1 MSRSINRRS
10 TMKFIP
16 LGDTEGIGA
25 SCHFL
30 DIEGTGLVLDAG
42 SDPRRDGRASMP
54 RFDIIHD
61 HADRY
66 VDHAIISHAHHDHM
80 GGVPV
85 LIQEFPHVMVHMT
98 DATKRLLD
106 FLLPAS
112 ARLQKR
118 KQDQGETHHPPL
130 FDEDEVELYSQL
142 FLTHALGQSFDV
154 TGLRGATPVEAT
166 LHTAGHILGS
176 VGVELTFKENG
187 QTRRLFFTGDT
198 NAEGQSIITGAS
210 YPDETDIL
218 VLESTLGNDAE
229 MERTTRELEVQTFKD
244 TLERVIGRGGTAL
257 IPVFVMGRAQET
269 LALIQRFKR
278 EGVIPADVPVYTAG
292 SMRAIADVYDKTRGS
307 TPRIDADFKVFGV
320 EQQRL
325 PYSDKGHRA
334 ALEGPSIHVVSSGM
348 MFEPTLSNL
357 LARKIVEDPDN
368 AILLVGYAV
377 EGTPAH
383 RLKEAAQEDFATE
396 VTLHP
401 DTGPQPVRCEVGDF
415 RLSGHSNRRALLD
428 LVDRLQPSQVVLV
441 HGEPEARTWM
451 ADHITDAHPDITVH
465 QPAWETPIEL

>member
-1 MSRSINRRS
+1 
-10 TMKFIP
+10 MKFIP

-42 SDPRRDGRASMP
+42 SDPRREGRASMP

-61 HADRY
+61 HAERY

-85 LIQEFPHVMVHMT
+85 LIQEFPHVIVHMT
-98 DATKRLLD
+98 DATQRLLD

-118 KQDQGETHHPPL
+118 KKDKGETTHEPL
-130 FDEDEVELYSQL
+130 FDEDEVEMYNQL
-142 FLTHALGQSFDV
+142 FLTHALEQPFDA
-154 TGLRGATPVEAT
+154 TGLRGATPIQAQFY
-166 LHTAGHILGS
+166 TAGHILGS
-176 VGVELTFKENG
+176 VGVELSFKEQG
-187 QTRRLFFTGDT
+187 QMRRLFFTGDT
-198 NAEGQSIITGAS
+198 NAEGQSIISGAR

-229 MERTTRELEVQTFKD
+229 MEQTTRELEVQKFKG

-269 LALIQRFKR
+269 LALIDRFKQ
-278 EGVIPADVPVYTAG
+278 EGVIPAEVPVYTAG
-292 SMRAIADVYDKTRGS
+292 SMRAIADVYDKTRSS
-307 TPRIDADFKVFGV
+307 TPRVDPDFKVFGV
-320 EQQRL
+320 DQQRL
-325 PYSDKGHRA
+325 PYSDKGHRS

-377 EGTPAH
+377 EDTPAH
-383 RLKEAAQEDFATE
+383 RLKEAASEGPGTE
-396 VTLHP
+396 VELHP
-401 DTGPQPVRCEVGDF
+401 DTGPQPIHCEVGNF
-415 RLSGHSNRRALLD
+415 RLSGHSDRRALLG

-451 ADHITDAHPDITVH
+451 ANNIEHFHPDITVH
-465 QPAWETPIEL
+465 QPEWGTAIDL

>member
-1 MSRSINRRS
+1 
-10 TMKFIP
+10 MKFIP

-42 SDPRRDGRASMP
+42 SDPRREGRASMP

-61 HADRY
+61 HAERY
-66 VDHAIISHAHHDHM
+66 IDHAIVSHAHHDHM

-85 LIQEFPHVMVHMT
+85 LIQEFPHVIVHMT
-98 DATKRLLD
+98 DATQRLLD

-118 KQDQGETHHPPL
+118 KKEKGETSHAPL
-130 FDEDEVELYSQL
+130 FDEDEVEMYSQL
-142 FLTHALGQSFDV
+142 FLTHALETPFDV
-154 TGLRGATPVEAT
+154 TGLRGATPIQAQ
-166 LHTAGHILGS
+166 LYTAGHILGS
-176 VGVELTFKENG
+176 VGVELSFKENG

-198 NAEGQSIITGAS
+198 NAEGQSIIPGAS

-218 VLESTLGNDAE
+218 VLESTLGDDAE
-229 MERTTRELEVQTFKD
+229 MERTTRELEVQKFKD
-244 TLERVIGRGGTAL
+244 ALERVVGRGGTAL

-269 LALIQRFKR
+269 LALLHRFKQ
-278 EGVIPADVPVYTAG
+278 EGVIPSDVPVYTAG
-292 SMRAIADVYDKTRGS
+292 SMRAIADVYDKTRSS
-307 TPRIDADFKVFGV
+307 TPRVDSDFKVFGV
-320 EQQRL
+320 DLRRQLGR
-325 PYSDKGHRA
+325 GR
-334 ALEGPSIHVVSSGM
+334 VVVDRGRGAVAQ
-348 MFEPTLSNL
+348 
-357 LARKIVEDPDN
+357 ARKLVEDSDN

-377 EGTPAH
+377 EDTPAH
-383 RLKEAAQEDFATE
+383 RLKEAASEGFGTE

-401 DTGPQPVRCEVGDF
+401 DTGPQPINCEVGNF
-415 RLSGHSNRRALLD
+415 RLSGHSDRRALLD

-451 ADHITDAHPDITVH
+451 ANNIKHFHPDITVH
-465 QPAWETPIEL
+465 QPEWGTAIDL